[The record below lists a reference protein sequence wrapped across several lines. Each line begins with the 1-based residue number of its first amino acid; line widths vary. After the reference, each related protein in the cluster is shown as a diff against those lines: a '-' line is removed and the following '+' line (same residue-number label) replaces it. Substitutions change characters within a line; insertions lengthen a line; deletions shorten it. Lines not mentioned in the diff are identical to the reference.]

1 MRKDVQDELVVEEEE
16 VKIEDEM
23 PEEEDFETLQ
33 GEVGTDGNL
42 LQAITIE
49 EDDPPPIQSNLPK
62 HSMTTVL
69 NSKNKKSQYQEMDE
83 IIKSM
88 FMWNLGRGNMA
99 VNLDLTQG
107 IGLAIL
113 SQVIGIKQI
122 EEEI

>member
-1 MRKDVQDELVVEEEE
+1 MEEEE

-113 SQVIGIKQI
+113 SQVIGIK
-122 EEEI
+122 